1 MLNMFGHKGKADR
14 GEAPA
19 PRHADIARDL
29 RDAIA
34 AGSLP
39 VGTVLPTELELCSQY
54 GVSRH
59 TVRIA
64 MADLAETGL
73 ITRRK
78 RLGTVVQATQ
88 PTRSYR
94 QTVASVDDLVRYGA
108 NHVRSVRR
116 AGLVTASTMLAKDLG
131 CPVGT
136 RWFCVSS
143 LRYDRVTGDVPAD
156 VPLGLTDVYVDPV
169 HAEVGD
175 LARRSPDLLISS
187 FVAERTGQR
196 VARIK
201 QDVTAM
207 LIDRQL
213 SSLLIVEAGSPA
225 LRIVRHY
232 LDDHGKLF
240 VSSVSVHPASRF
252 HVSFSLER
260 IGPG

>member
-1 MLNMFGHKGKADR
+1 MSGHKGKDDR
-14 GEAPA
+14 RAAP

-29 RDAIA
+29 RDAVA

-39 VGTVLPTELELCSQY
+39 VGSVLPTELELCARY

-64 MADLAETGL
+64 IADLAAAGL
-73 ITRRK
+73 VTRRK
-78 RLGTVVQATQ
+78 RLGTVVQAAQ

-108 NHVRSVRR
+108 DHVRSVHR
-116 AGLVTASTMLAKDLG
+116 AGLVAASPALARDLG
-131 CPVGT
+131 CPAGT
-136 RWFCVSS
+136 RWFRVSS
-143 LRYDRVTGDVPAD
+143 LRYDRLTGD

-175 LARRSPDLLISS
+175 LARRSPDRLISS

-196 VARIK
+196 IARIK
-201 QDVTAM
+201 QDVTAV
-207 LIDRQL
+207 LIDRRL
-213 SSLLIVEAGSPA
+213 SSLLAAEAGSPA

-232 LDDHGKLF
+232 LDDHGALI
-240 VSSVSVHPASRF
+240 VGSVSVHPASRF
-252 HVSFSLER
+252 HMSSSLER
-260 IGPG
+260 VGPG